1 MVMDF
6 NFCVVIALVLLGIL
20 FKEIVNW
27 FKGFEN
33 VVLFLLN
40 MPHRGWKEV
49 GTW

>member
-6 NFCVVIALVLLGIL
+6 NFCVVIALVLLCIL

-33 VVLFLLN
+33 FVLFLLN

-49 GTW
+49 WTW